1 MSGNYVAINA
11 DTNAF
16 DVLGIANDLPY
27 APHITLM
34 YSPNTNLPHDE
45 LAQMVD
51 NMSSIVLA
59 RTTLLHPTGVDMFEN
74 DDGGYSVV
82 LLVDHSCLRY
92 THQLL
97 KLRGLRHTY
106 PEYQPHLS
114 LTYNTHKAEA
124 EELARLIELQL
135 GKIVI
140 QLTDVVAEPT
150 A

>member
-1 MSGNYVAINA
+1 MPGNYVAINV

-16 DVLGIANDLPY
+16 DILGLANDLPY

-34 YSPNTNLPHDE
+34 CSPNTNLSHDE

-51 NMSSIVLA
+51 NMSSIELA
-59 RTTLLHPTGVDMFEN
+59 RTTSLHPSDANMFDN
-74 DDGGYSVV
+74 DEGSYSVV

-114 LTYNTHKAEA
+114 LAYGVP
-124 EELARLIELQL
+124 ELQAKELVRLVELQL
-135 GKIVI
+135 DKIDI
-140 QLTDVVAEPT
+140 RLTDVIAEAT
-150 A
+150 N